1 MSLSADILKTK
12 IKDAIEGMHS
22 SAGDALSMLGDTLSS
37 YIMEN
42 AQINFSWNGIQ
53 PATPPVPDPK
63 VTTTGEIMGLSFQL
77 TPSLATSQAEAINHL
92 KSELITGLTAAQ
104 YNITEAGFTT
114 VAMSMS
120 TSPGIS
126 SLNISI
132 SGNDRDAALG
142 QLANGV
148 VTWIT
153 AQVPTGIILGSHGAF
168 VAPAGTGG
176 MVTAIT

>member
-1 MSLSADILKTK
+1 
-12 IKDAIEGMHS
+12 
-22 SAGDALSMLGDTLSS
+22 
-37 YIMEN
+37 MEN

-53 PATPPVPDPK
+53 PGPTPVTDPK
-63 VTTTGEIMGLSFQL
+63 VTTTGEILGLSFQL

-114 VAMSMS
+114 VPMSMS
-120 TSPGIS
+120 TSPGIN

-142 QLANGV
+142 QLANDI

-153 AQVPTGIILGSHGAF
+153 AQLPTGVIMGSHGLF